1 MGKRGREKM
10 AMCNKLLLLFL
21 IGFGFLTVDS
31 EQSVKVILENGPIYV
46 IEGKKV
52 WPLLDTIMINSQY

>member
-10 AMCNKLLLLFL
+10 SMCNKLLLLFL